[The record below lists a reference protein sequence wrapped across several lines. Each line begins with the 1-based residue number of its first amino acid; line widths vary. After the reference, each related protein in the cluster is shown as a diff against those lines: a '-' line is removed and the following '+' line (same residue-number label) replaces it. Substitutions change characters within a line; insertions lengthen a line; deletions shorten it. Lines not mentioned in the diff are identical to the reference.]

1 MMKSIAFAAILA
13 LGASACAPTPPAES
27 AAPAAPAAP
36 VTPEPPMPTENKDA
50 CGASALAHLVG
61 KPITDTA
68 VPPAS
73 PAVRH
78 IRPGDAVT
86 EDYRLERLNIYV
98 TGADV
103 IEKINCG

>member
-1 MMKSIAFAAILA
+1 MIRPLAALA
-13 LGASACAPTPPAES
+13 LFSLVAACAPTEPAT
-27 AAPAAPAAP
+27 PAPAAP
-36 VTPEPPMPTENKDA
+36 VDERDA
-50 CGASALAHLVG
+50 CKARALAYLIG
-61 KPITDTA
+61 KPLSDPG

-73 PAVRH
+73 RSVRH

-86 EDYRLERLNIYV
+86 EDFRIERLNIYV